1 LEQVEQEV
9 LEAEVEVIIL
19 EVVLLVEQVTQE
31 DIVL

>member
-1 LEQVEQEV
+1 MEQVEQEV

>member
-19 EVVLLVEQVTQE
+19 ELVVLVEQVTQE

>member
-1 LEQVEQEV
+1 VEQEV